1 MKKLFKLM
9 SVMFVTMAMAAVPV
23 FAGNVVIKGSTTVLP
38 IAQATAEAFMAGYP
52 DMKVSLSGGGSGNGI
67 KAIIDGTA
75 DIGNASRFI
84 KDKEVELA
92 MSKGVLPVP
101 HRVALDC
108 IAPVV
113 HPSNGISDL
122 TMNQIQ
128 KIYKGE
134 YENWSEL
141 GGADKEI
148 VVVSRDSSSG
158 TFGVWKKIVM
168 DGGRV
173 VPSAL
178 TVPSNGAVVQA
189 VAKTPNAIGYIGL
202 GYMNKDV
209 KGVSVGGVDPTE
221 ANTVNGS
228 FPISRPLF
236 MFTNGWPKGD
246 TMAFLGYV
254 LSQKGQDLV
263 KEAGSIP
270 LF

>member
-1 MKKLFKLM
+1 MKKLIKLM
-9 SVMFVTMAMAAVPV
+9 GTMLVTLAMVSAPV
-23 FAGNVVIKGSTTVLP
+23 LAGNIVIKGSTTVLP
-38 IAQATAEAFMAGYP
+38 ITQEVAEAFMADYP
-52 DMKVSLSGGGSGNGI
+52 EMKISISGGGSGNGI

-75 DIGNASRFI
+75 DVGNASRFI

-101 HRVALDC
+101 HRIALDC
-108 IAPVV
+108 IAPIV
-113 HPSNGISDL
+113 HPSNGVSDL
-122 TMNQIQ
+122 TMEEIQ

-134 YENWSEL
+134 YKNWSEL
-141 GGADKEI
+141 GGEDRKI

-158 TFGVWKKIVM
+158 TFGVWKKLVM

-178 TVPSNGAVVQA
+178 TVASNGAVAQA
-189 VAKTPNAIGYIGL
+189 VAKTPDSIGYIGL

-209 KGVSVGGVDPTE
+209 KALDVNGVEATE
-221 ANTVNGS
+221 ENTVNGS

-236 MFTNGWPKGD
+236 MFTNGWPEED

-254 LSQKGQDLV
+254 LSEKGQALV